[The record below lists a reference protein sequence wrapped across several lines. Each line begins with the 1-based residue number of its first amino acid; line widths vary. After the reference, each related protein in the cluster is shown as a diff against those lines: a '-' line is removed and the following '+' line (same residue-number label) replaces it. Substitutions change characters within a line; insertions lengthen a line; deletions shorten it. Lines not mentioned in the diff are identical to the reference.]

1 MMINYDFIRST
12 DLKAFCIFAD
22 SGQQIKTGGNEY
34 NSPGF
39 KDVLDVATDLIADRR
54 GKEKNF
60 KTKLSSDPLKAKSSR
75 EEVPQRKKTTLPS
88 EECTNNGNND
98 SNSKKR
104 IDPQN
109 TKTEDDMQNKESR
122 EQSLKKKLA
131 KTLGIT
137 EGELGVLLAALN
149 IPHLR
154 NDEELKAFAQ
164 EISEYLDSGDFES
177 ISDVLRSL
185 DGGYERIKDILK
197 TPNLEGMESE
207 IAREQDGAGLKT
219 MYIDDETP
227 AESDVPLER
236 TADMSSWELLE
247 GNDKI
252 MRLEHDIY
260 GNDTHIPEDFST
272 AVFEDGETQHP
283 ASSSLED
290 SYAQKASKASS
301 PKNGIAFETLED
313 GEKTEIKSERF
324 YEHLGA
330 NPQEFMTRVEQEND
344 LLQAIQESIPTS
356 EKEVLSQVIEKA
368 RVLLDGDKNEM
379 LINLKPDHLGK
390 LALKII
396 TEKGIVAAK
405 FIAENEQVKAVL
417 ESNLDLL
424 KESLQKQ
431 GFSIR
436 EFSVSVG
443 DNGAG
448 TKENKNMH
456 HNNSNKS
463 KSRDKAITAAAAN
476 VFELGRMNEAIDPYG
491 KMTGSINIIA

>member
-1 MMINYDFIRST
+1 
-12 DLKAFCIFAD
+12 
-22 SGQQIKTGGNEY
+22 
-34 NSPGF
+34 
-39 KDVLDVATDLIADRR
+39 
-54 GKEKNF
+54 
-60 KTKLSSDPLKAKSSR
+60 
-75 EEVPQRKKTTLPS
+75 
-88 EECTNNGNND
+88 
-98 SNSKKR
+98 
-104 IDPQN
+104 
-109 TKTEDDMQNKESR
+109 
-122 EQSLKKKLA
+122 
-131 KTLGIT
+131 
-137 EGELGVLLAALN
+137 
-149 IPHLR
+149 
-154 NDEELKAFAQ
+154 
-164 EISEYLDSGDFES
+164 
-177 ISDVLRSL
+177 
-185 DGGYERIKDILK
+185 
-197 TPNLEGMESE
+197 
-207 IAREQDGAGLKT
+207 
-219 MYIDDETP
+219 
-227 AESDVPLER
+227 
-236 TADMSSWELLE
+236 
-247 GNDKI
+247 
-252 MRLEHDIY
+252 
-260 GNDTHIPEDFST
+260 
-272 AVFEDGETQHP
+272 
-283 ASSSLED
+283 
-290 SYAQKASKASS
+290 
-301 PKNGIAFETLED
+301 
-313 GEKTEIKSERF
+313 
-324 YEHLGA
+324 
-330 NPQEFMTRVEQEND
+330 MTRVEQEND